1 MNANRYDFFPPITGP
16 WSVSPVH
23 ISFGRVHS
31 NRPRARCSSS
41 GPGAGR
47 FSSSRS
53 NSRCSVRSDGAHPA
67 VTCRTRRTC
76 AAVRPGFSRFS
87 ASASAST
94 SCGVRG
100 AGCRGDGTSASN
112 PPSSYRLR
120 HRVSVEYDT
129 VTRRPPGPSWTRPA
143 SSLARQPR
151 SAWLSP
157 GSRSSCTSEYRN
169 RPVSRARSTRFL

>member
-1 MNANRYDFFPPITGP
+1 MNAKRYDFFPPTAGP
-16 WSVSPVH
+16 CRVSPIH
-23 ISFGRVHS
+23 ISFGLAHS
-31 NRPRARCSSS
+31 NRPKARRSSS
-41 GPGAGR
+41 AGAGR
-47 FSSSRS
+47 PSSSRS
-53 NSRCSVRSDGAHPA
+53 NSRCRVRSDGAHPA
-67 VTCRTRRTC
+67 VCRRIRRTC
-76 AAVRPGFSRFS
+76 AAVRPGLSRFS

-94 SCGVRG
+94 SSGVRG
-100 AGCRGDGTSASN
+100 AGCRGLGTSASN
-112 PPSSYRLR
+112 PPASYSRR

-129 VTRRPPGPSWTRPA
+129 VARRPPGPSWARPA

>member
-1 MNANRYDFFPPITGP
+1 MNAKRYDFFPPITGP

-23 ISFGRVHS
+23 ISFGLAHS

-53 NSRCSVRSDGAHPA
+53 NSRCRVRSDGAHPD

-94 SCGVRG
+94 SSGVRG

>member
-1 MNANRYDFFPPITGP
+1 MNAKRYDFFPPITGP

-23 ISFGRVHS
+23 IWFGLVHS
-31 NRPRARCSSS
+31 NRPNARCSSS

-47 FSSSRS
+47 FSSSLP
-53 NSRCSVRSDGAHPA
+53 NSRCRVRSDGAHPD
-67 VTCRTRRTC
+67 VTCRIRRTC

-87 ASASAST
+87 ASASART
-94 SCGVRG
+94 SSGVRG

-157 GSRSSCTSEYRN
+157 GSVSSCTSAYRN